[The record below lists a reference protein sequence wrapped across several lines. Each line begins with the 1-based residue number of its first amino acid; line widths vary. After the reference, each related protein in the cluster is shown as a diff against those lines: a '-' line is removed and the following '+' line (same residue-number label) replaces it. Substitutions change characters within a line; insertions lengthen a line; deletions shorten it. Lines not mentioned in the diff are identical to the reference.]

1 MYRPIVLAGLFTAV
15 VAGSGCDR
23 RSGGATDVV
32 LTEEQQAAVDAVVAQ
47 VEAAAKAVAGVA
59 ESFDGLDADSDLSGG
74 TCPTVTAV
82 RGDGATTVT
91 VDFPEGCTNEY
102 YGDAPVSGSVTLV
115 LQLVSRAVSVAF
127 NDFTTDEGTVAGTLA
142 LQLTGDASPR
152 TLSGDVDI
160 TTSGVGSAV
169 GTLEIQFDLVA
180 GTITIVNG
188 DLTLTD
194 EASLSYSVDID
205 GLLMAPLENGNF
217 IPQAGTIT
225 FEIPNSGPGP
235 ATTTIVITFDETSP
249 ENGTVAVAVGDQ
261 AAVSY
266 TLP

>member
-1 MYRPIVLAGLFTAV
+1 M
-15 VAGSGCDR
+15 
-23 RSGGATDVV
+23 
-32 LTEEQQAAVDAVVAQ
+32 
-47 VEAAAKAVAGVA
+47 
-59 ESFDGLDADSDLSGG
+59 
-74 TCPTVTAV
+74 
-82 RGDGATTVT
+82 
-91 VDFPEGCTNEY
+91 
-102 YGDAPVSGSVTLV
+102 
-115 LQLVSRAVSVAF
+115 
-127 NDFTTDEGTVAGTLA
+127 
-142 LQLTGDASPR
+142 
-152 TLSGDVDI
+152 DI
-160 TTSGVGSAV
+160 TTSGVDRPWARWRSP
-169 GTLEIQFDLVA
+169 FDLVA